1 MTLRLTEAL
10 ATVALQQ
17 LTRPEPAL
25 VLGRLVRHR
34 RPVRLLPAAVAR
46 LVALWVA

>member
-1 MTLRLTEAL
+1 MWLTEAL

-17 LTRPEPAL
+17 VTRPEPAL
-25 VLGRLVRHR
+25 VLRCLLRDG
-34 RPVRLLPAAVAR
+34 RPVWRLPAAVAR